1 MYSMPGQGEMKLF
14 VGNLPSDITADP
26 GQGKLF
32 VGNLPSDIT
41 ADQLQYVLPSALDRM
56 TRTVCRNRATCNCID
71 WQVGMLAARRE
82 ALLSQVFQTYGRV
95 LEVHPLLRSCGSYR
109 HFRGECYAP

>member
-41 ADQLQYVLPSALDRM
+41 ADQLQYVLPSAFGPHDPDSVQDSSDM
-56 TRTVCRNRATCNCID
+56 
-71 WQVGMLAARRE
+71 
-82 ALLSQVFQTYGRV
+82 
-95 LEVHPLLRSCGSYR
+95 
-109 HFRGECYAP
+109 